1 MLTRILALLFFAA
14 ILPAEDLRVGIVGTD
29 ISHVSHFTRI
39 LNDAKD
45 PQHIG
50 GARVVAAYKG
60 GSPDIESSSSRVE
73 GYAKELREKY
83 GVEIVP
89 DIAALCTKVDA
100 VLLESGDGRIHLS
113 QVKAVI
119 AARKPVFIDKPLA
132 STLEDA
138 RAIARLAK
146 EAGVPWFSSSTLR
159 FSELATAMKA
169 EDVMGVETWGPGPT
183 EEHHYLDLSWYAIHP
198 IELMYAFL
206 GPGCVEVTRTVSDS
220 GDVIVGRWK
229 DGRIGT
235 VRTNRPYGGY
245 GAVVFKK
252 DGLIQSPPNPKAG
265 YKQMLGE
272 IVKFFETKVA
282 PVSNEESLEI
292 FAFMDA
298 ALKSKEAGG
307 RPMPLLR

>member
-1 MLTRILALLFFAA
+1 MVTRLLALSLFAA

-45 PQHIG
+45 PRHIG

-60 GSPDIESSSSRVE
+60 GSPDIESSRSRVE

-89 DIAALCTKVDA
+89 DIPTLCSKVDA

-146 EAGVPWFSSSTLR
+146 EAGVPWFSSSSLR
-159 FSELATAMKA
+159 FSELAVAM
-169 EDVMGVETWGPGPT
+169 
-183 EEHHYLDLSWYAIHP
+183 
-198 IELMYAFL
+198 
-206 GPGCVEVTRTVSDS
+206 
-220 GDVIVGRWK
+220 
-229 DGRIGT
+229 
-235 VRTNRPYGGY
+235 
-245 GAVVFKK
+245 
-252 DGLIQSPPNPKAG
+252 
-265 YKQMLGE
+265 
-272 IVKFFETKVA
+272 
-282 PVSNEESLEI
+282 
-292 FAFMDA
+292 
-298 ALKSKEAGG
+298 
-307 RPMPLLR
+307 